1 MSWFLSLSLEKNS
14 SGTEEKPMEPVVKTV
29 DGKVRGL
36 VSDGVASFK
45 GISYAA
51 PPFGPNRMR
60 PPVRPQA
67 WDGVRDAVAFGPTAP
82 KPPYPAPYGQ
92 FLPEPVIA
100 GDDCLNLNVWTP
112 DPAQAGL
119 PVMVWIHGGAFVNG
133 SAAVPHYAGDRFAR
147 DGVVCVTIN
156 YRLGCDGFL
165 FLDDTSPNRG
175 LLDQIAALEW
185 VQENIGAF
193 GGDPGNVT
201 IFGESAGGMSVAT
214 LLSMPKADGLFRRA
228 IPQSGAGHHV
238 LPADT
243 ARVVAAELA
252 QRLGVAPTREAFA
265 AVPVDRLVAA
275 QAKLSADIAL
285 NPDPGRWGE
294 TAANMM
300 AFEPVVDGQ
309 VLPARPID
317 GIAAGN
323 SRHVDL
329 LVGANRDE
337 YRLFLVPT
345 GVADTVDDAAL
356 PLVTG
361 ALGLSASGLA
371 SYRTAGASAGDVLID
386 VLTDWFF
393 RIPAIRLAEA
403 HQGDSYMY
411 EFAWNSP
418 VYGGRLGACHALEIG
433 FVFDTLD
440 VPGAEAM
447 YGSSPPAE
455 LAAAMHKSWID
466 FARSGRP
473 GWDAYHPD
481 TRATMIFDVNSR
493 LAYDPRSERRLAWDG
508 VR

>member
-1 MSWFLSLSLEKNS
+1 MHQRDRV
-14 SGTEEKPMEPVVKTV
+14 EEPMEPVVKTV

-36 VSDGVASFK
+36 VSDGVASFR
-45 GISYAA
+45 GICYAA
-51 PPFGPNRMR
+51 PPFGPSRMR
-60 PPVRPQA
+60 APVRPEA
-67 WDGVRDAVAFGPTAP
+67 WDGVRDAVAYGPTVP
-82 KPPYPAPYGQ
+82 KPPYPAPYDQ

-100 GDDCLNLNVWTP
+100 GEDCLNLNVWTP
-112 DPAQAGL
+112 DPGRAGL

-133 SAAVPHYAGDRFAR
+133 SGAVPHYAGDRFAR

-165 FLDDTSPNRG
+165 FLDDTTPNRG

-201 IFGESAGGMSVAT
+201 IFGESAGAFSIAT

-238 LPADT
+238 LSADT
-243 ARVVAAELA
+243 ARLVTAELA
-252 QRLGVAPTREAFA
+252 QRLGVAPTREGFA
-265 AVPVDRLVAA
+265 AVPVDRLVEA
-275 QAKLSADIAL
+275 QRQLSADIAL
-285 NPDPGRWGE
+285 NPDPVRWRE
-294 TAANMM
+294 ITANWM

-317 GIAAGN
+317 GVAAGN

-329 LVGANRDE
+329 LIGTNRDE
-337 YRLFLVPT
+337 DRLFLVPT
-345 GVADTVDDAAL
+345 GMADAVDDAAVR
-356 PLVTG
+356 LVAG

-371 SYRTAGASAGDVLID
+371 SYWTAGASAGDVLIE

-403 HQGDSYMY
+403 HQGEVYMY
-411 EFAWNSP
+411 EFSWNSP
-418 VYGGRLGACHALEIG
+418 VLGGRLGACHALEIG

-440 VPGAEAM
+440 AAGGEAM

-455 LAAAMHKSWID
+455 LAAVMHKTWID

-473 GWDAYHPD
+473 GWAAYDPG

-493 LAYDPRSERRLAWDG
+493 LAYDPRSERRVVWDG

>member
-1 MSWFLSLSLEKNS
+1 MQQSERARR
-14 SGTEEKPMEPVVKTV
+14 EPVEPVVKTV
-29 DGKVRGL
+29 DGKVRGR

-60 PPVRPQA
+60 PPVRPEA
-67 WDGVRDAVAFGPTAP
+67 WDGVRDAVAFGPTVP
-82 KPPYPAPYGQ
+82 KPAYPAPYDK
-92 FLPEPVIA
+92 FFPEPVIV

-112 DPAQAGL
+112 DPGHAGL

-133 SAAVPHYAGDRFAR
+133 SAAVPQYAGDRFAR

-228 IPQSGAGHHV
+228 ILQSGAGHHV
-238 LPADT
+238 LSADT
-243 ARVVAAELA
+243 ARVVTSELA
-252 QRLGVAPTREAFA
+252 RRLGVAPTREGIA

-275 QAKLSADIAL
+275 QGQISAEIAL
-285 NPDPGRWGE
+285 NPDPARWRE
-294 TAANMM
+294 IAANMM

-323 SRHVDL
+323 SRYVDL
-329 LVGANRDE
+329 LVGTNRDE
-337 YRLFLVPT
+337 DRLFLVPT
-345 GVADTVDDAAL
+345 GVADAVDDAAL
-356 PLVTG
+356 QLVTG

-371 SYRTAGASAGDVLID
+371 SYWTAGASAGDVLID

-393 RIPAIRLAEA
+393 RIPAIRLAEV

-418 VYGGRLGACHALEIG
+418 VYGGRLGACHALEVS

-440 VPGAEAM
+440 VAGAEAM

-455 LAAAMHKSWID
+455 LAAAMHQSWIG

-473 GWDAYHPD
+473 GWDAYD
-481 TRATMIFDVNSR
+481 RDSRATMIFDVNSR
-493 LAYDPRSERRLAWDG
+493 LAYDPRSERRVVWDG